1 MDSRGPRFAGRCP
14 PLPAA
19 DGLKDRAALPKE
31 SLVHGMDQASSLG
44 GLEAWRR
51 GCLEGLYAWK
61 LARRLGGLVAW
72 LLGEVVSHA
81 RRSERAADCQVDASA
96 ADLTESRMIKILL
109 CSMI

>member
-19 DGLKDRAALPKE
+19 ARRCPPLPAAAGLKSRAAGPKE
-31 SLVHGMDQASSLG
+31 SLDHWMDQASSLG

-81 RRSERAADCQVDASA
+81 RRSERSADYGKQFVTVQHSFV
-96 ADLTESRMIKILL
+96 
-109 CSMI
+109 